1 MKLFKRSP
9 LNPEEKKERK
19 QRRLYAILSG
29 VLLGL
34 SFPPVPFPI
43 TVFFALVPYL
53 FIIGKTNR
61 LIDIN
66 RFTYLT
72 AFVFSILSIYW
83 VGGWEDA
90 TDPFLMIA
98 GTLLMFIN
106 PVFFLIPSTLFYF
119 ARKNFGTKT
128 AFYLL
133 PLFWV
138 TYEYAYMITD
148 ASFPWLTLGNALPY
162 FTSFIQIADI
172 IGTLGLSLLIL
183 YINLFL
189 YFALKKYLTE
199 KKFSPVYIGIAAL
212 LFALPQIYGF
222 YRILTIEISTKTVKV
237 GLIQPNL
244 NPWDK
249 WEAGNLRELTDLYI
263 DLSKQAAYD
272 GAELIIWP
280 ETSLPVYLLSGGY
293 NSAKRQ
299 IENFVNTEKV
309 YLLTGMPDIFYYD
322 DEKEAPSDVK
332 KTPNGTLYTSYNG
345 ALFFNPHNS
354 DIKRYGKIKLVPFGE
369 RVPFVEAL
377 PFLGD
382 FIKWEVGISGWNIGK
397 EKKLF
402 PYVKGKDTVNVN
414 PLICYESVYPEFVS
428 DFVHKGSGI
437 ISVITNDS
445 WYGELSGPYQHKEIS
460 VLRAVENRRA
470 VVRAANGG
478 ISCIINPLG
487 ITTAETDL
495 YVKTYL
501 TADVPVQGGFTFF
514 TLYPR
519 IIPYFAFL
527 ITILSILFFIL
538 NKIFKFRDIKKDL

>member
-1 MKLFKRSP
+1 MKLFKKIP
-9 LNPEEKKERK
+9 LTPDEKRERK
-19 QRRLYAILSG
+19 QRRLYAVLSG
-29 VLLGL
+29 ALLGL

-43 TVFFALVPYL
+43 TVFFALVPYF
-53 FIIGKTNR
+53 FIINKTKR

-72 AFVFSILSIYW
+72 AFIFCIISIYW

-90 TDPFLMIA
+90 TDPFLMIG

-119 ARKNFGTKT
+119 ARKNFGSKT

-148 ASFPWLTLGNALPY
+148 ASFPWLTLGNSLPY

-172 IGTLGLSLLIL
+172 IGALGLSLLIL

-189 YFALKKYLTE
+189 FFAFRTYLTE
-199 KKFSPVYIGIAAL
+199 KKIASIYIGAAVL
-212 LFALPQIYGF
+212 IFAVPQIYGF
-222 YRILTIEISTKTVKV
+222 YRINTFEISDKTIKV

-249 WEAGNLRELTDLYI
+249 WEAGNLTELTDLYLG
-263 DLSKQAAYD
+263 LSKQAVDD
-272 GAELIIWP
+272 GAELVIWP
-280 ETSLPVYLLSGGY
+280 ETSLPVYLLSGMY
-293 NSAKRQ
+293 SSAVDK
-299 IENFVNTEKV
+299 IEGFVRTEDV
-309 YLLTGMPDIFYYD
+309 YLLTGMPDIFYYPS
-322 DEKEAPSDVK
+322 EKEAPPDVK
-332 KTPNGTLYTSYNG
+332 RTPRGLLYTSYNG
-345 ALFFNPHNS
+345 ALFFNPHEPE
-354 DIKRYGKIKLVPFGE
+354 IKRYGKMKLVPFGE
-369 RVPFVEAL
+369 RVPFVDVL
-377 PFLGD
+377 PFLGN
-382 FIKWEVGISGWNIGK
+382 FIKWEVGISGWNVGK
-397 EKKLF
+397 EKTLF
-402 PYVKGKDTVNVN
+402 PYVNGYDTVKIN

-437 ISVITNDS
+437 ISIITNDS
-445 WYGELSGPYQHKEIS
+445 WYGELSGPYQHKEIA
-460 VLRAVENRRA
+460 VLRAVENRRT

-487 ITTAETDL
+487 VTTAETGL

-501 TADVPVQGGFTFF
+501 TVEAPVQNGYAFF
-514 TLYPR
+514 TLYPW
-519 IIPYFAFL
+519 IISYAASF
-527 ITILSILFFIL
+527 ITVLSIFFFIL
-538 NKIFKFRDIKKDL
+538 NKIFKFKIINNDL